1 MRRGTIL
8 LLVLVSVLIA
18 GALMASVVRSTT
30 LRRAQQRQEF
40 ARWQASRLADS
51 GLARAAARLASD
63 PNYRGETW
71 SIAAEILGGRP
82 GRVTIALAPD
92 PRGEAPWIVTATA
105 YWPALEEG
113 ASLQPH
119 SQVTRATRVHPPG
132 NEGVTP

>member
-18 GALMASVVRSTT
+18 GALMVSVVRSTT

-63 PNYRGETW
+63 ANYRGETW
-71 SIAAEILGGRP
+71 NIPAEALGGRP
-82 GRVTIALAPD
+82 GRVTIALTPD
-92 PRGEAPWIVTATA
+92 PRGEAPWLVSATA
-105 YWPALEEG
+105 SWPALEEG
-113 ASLQPH
+113 ASLRAR
-119 SQVTRATRVHPPG
+119 SQVTRAARLHPSG
-132 NEGVTP
+132 NEGEKP

>member
-8 LLVLVSVLIA
+8 LLVLVCVLIA

-63 PNYRGETW
+63 TNYRGETW
-71 SIAAEILGGRP
+71 DIPAEALGGRP
-82 GRVTIALAPD
+82 GRVTIALTPD
-92 PRGEAPWIVTATA
+92 PQGEAPWLARATA
-105 YWPALEEG
+105 SWPALEEG
-113 ASLQPH
+113 ASRRAH
-119 SQVTRATRVHPPG
+119 SQFTRVARVHPSG
-132 NEGVTP
+132 NKGETP